1 VALIEVTWMDIL
13 QDGSWSTQ
21 DAVTCPIVKTVGWLA
36 SRDKKFL
43 KIGNCLDDRGQ
54 VCGITAMPIGCV
66 ISCRTIED

>member
-1 VALIEVTWMDIL
+1 MALIEVTWMDIL

-21 DAVTCPIVKTVGWLA
+21 DAVTCPIVTTVGWLA

-43 KIGNCLDDRGQ
+43 KIGNCLDDKGQ

>member
-1 VALIEVTWMDIL
+1 MALIEVTWMDIL

-21 DAVTCPIVKTVGWLA
+21 DAVSCPIVKTVGWLA

-43 KIGNCLDDRGQ
+43 KIGNCLDDKGQ